1 MFLQGQFLLVNAH
14 FTINLL
20 AALVSFAVAWLY
32 FDAWIGRKDAREA
45 TKWIGFL
52 LLSISFVIHAA
63 AIEQSLLDTSLLGS
77 VSPIL
82 TGLFRVSAYLVLSV
96 AQIIDPL
103 QPLPEYRGGL
113 GFGVRNKKKTAA
125 FLLPLIGIPFDQ
137 GLSYLYPILA
147 ALTGFLY
154 LRRATVGL
162 EHHLKP
168 ISSSFFILSL
178 SELAG
183 VASTFRESDN
193 IAISN
198 LVSAFGPLWLMEH
211 ILFILSAFVLGKWV
225 WGYLIKRLETQLLMI
240 FTTMTLGIFLITTI
254 FFTSTQMNSL
264 QKSTL
269 ENMEVNVNVLQYTI
283 DSKKAETLS
292 DAQVIAQNPEMVA
305 AVNENDKTKLTA
317 IASSLLLTK
326 KQAFLVIVS
335 DTGAVLMRGD
345 DPDKV
350 GGSLSDDRLVK
361 EALEGNTQAAVVT
374 KDGVIA
380 PEVSVRGA
388 APIKSG
394 DKVIGAV
401 ILGTLIDNAFVDGL
415 KEATGLDASVYAD
428 NIRSATTFV
437 APDGK
442 SRWIGIKEETD
453 EVKKNVLVD
462 GVAYIGSVE
471 ILNVPYHAAFAPLK
485 NIDNNPVGMLFVG
498 RPQVTLLQSAGK
510 SIELTFTVTVV
521 LLIMSVV
528 PAYLVSKYIID
539 QIH

>member
-1 MFLQGQFLLVNAH
+1 
-14 FTINLL
+14 
-20 AALVSFAVAWLY
+20 
-32 FDAWIGRKDAREA
+32 
-45 TKWIGFL
+45 
-52 LLSISFVIHAA
+52 
-63 AIEQSLLDTSLLGS
+63 
-77 VSPIL
+77 
-82 TGLFRVSAYLVLSV
+82 
-96 AQIIDPL
+96 
-103 QPLPEYRGGL
+103 
-113 GFGVRNKKKTAA
+113 
-125 FLLPLIGIPFDQ
+125 
-137 GLSYLYPILA
+137 
-147 ALTGFLY
+147 
-154 LRRATVGL
+154 
-162 EHHLKP
+162 
-168 ISSSFFILSL
+168 
-178 SELAG
+178 
-183 VASTFRESDN
+183 
-193 IAISN
+193 
-198 LVSAFGPLWLMEH
+198 
-211 ILFILSAFVLGKWV
+211 
-225 WGYLIKRLETQLLMI
+225 
-240 FTTMTLGIFLITTI
+240 
-254 FFTSTQMNSL
+254 
-264 QKSTL
+264 
-269 ENMEVNVNVLQYTI
+269 
-283 DSKKAETLS
+283 
-292 DAQVIAQNPEMVA
+292 
-305 AVNENDKTKLTA
+305 
-317 IASSLLLTK
+317 
-326 KQAFLVIVS
+326 
-335 DTGAVLMRGD
+335 MRGD